1 MGTGEDEHV
10 VPVRISRPVLHMSVG
25 PSKDGDRDGVI
36 SPCAVEDFHPTHVRF
51 AGTGTYQTYPSSCI
65 HEGTTWPSHP
75 IQAVQRRNRDHTRV
89 GHVMGTTHSHN
100 AKEEGEH
107 GLDGPKE
114 VHMGVYEAENV
125 ERALKMNKSAI
136 AAWKTASEEL
146 WEQNVLLDRM
156 LRRVEKD
163 LSEANQM
170 LAEQRRNNTEL
181 RQENEKLRV
190 KMAQKEHIVQQ
201 MDRLRFL
208 FGDEVIDEQLE
219 LEESIREQY
228 SPVGDNER
236 PGVDVPTSSS
246 KFYDALNE
254 LEGRAN
260 TAEQSAQKLLGMLD
274 SASGR
279 WRNRDDTMKDVA
291 RNLNEE
297 AGKENIEN

>member
-1 MGTGEDEHV
+1 
-10 VPVRISRPVLHMSVG
+10 
-25 PSKDGDRDGVI
+25 
-36 SPCAVEDFHPTHVRF
+36 
-51 AGTGTYQTYPSSCI
+51 
-65 HEGTTWPSHP
+65 
-75 IQAVQRRNRDHTRV
+75 
-89 GHVMGTTHSHN
+89 MGTTQSRTAN
-100 AKEEGEH
+100 EGGEH
-107 GLDGPKE
+107 GLEQPKE
-114 VHMGVYEAENV
+114 EDTGVYEAQNV
-125 ERALKMNKSAI
+125 ERSLKMNKSAI
-136 AAWKTASEEL
+136 AAWKIASEEL

-228 SPVGDNER
+228 SPVEDNER
-236 PGVDVPTSSS
+236 PRVDAPTSSS

-279 WRNRDDTMKDVA
+279 WRIREDTVKDVA

>member
-1 MGTGEDEHV
+1 
-10 VPVRISRPVLHMSVG
+10 
-25 PSKDGDRDGVI
+25 
-36 SPCAVEDFHPTHVRF
+36 
-51 AGTGTYQTYPSSCI
+51 
-65 HEGTTWPSHP
+65 
-75 IQAVQRRNRDHTRV
+75 
-89 GHVMGTTHSHN
+89 MGTTQSHTAN
-100 AKEEGEH
+100 ENGAGNGLKEPREE
-107 GLDGPKE
+107 
-114 VHMGVYEAENV
+114 HMGVYEAQNV

-136 AAWKTASEEL
+136 AAWKIASEEL

-228 SPVGDNER
+228 SPVENNER
-236 PGVDVPTSSS
+236 PKVEAPTSSS

-279 WRNRDDTMKDVA
+279 WRNREDTMKDVA